1 MSIFKKIMTAIRGGA
16 NEMGEGIVD
25 ANATRIFE
33 QEIRDAENHLTKAK
47 RDLTSVMAQQMSS
60 SRDLDKVKRDI
71 VEHES
76 YVAQALEKNNETL
89 ALQVAEKIAN
99 MENELASQQQA
110 LDSFS
115 TNADRLKD
123 LVKKGERQVT
133 EYKRQLSMVKTTNSV
148 QKATSAITDNF
159 SSSNS
164 KLLNA
169 KDSLERIK
177 AKQQKF
183 DDQLK
188 AAELLE
194 AEDSD
199 SSLEAQLKAAGIGN
213 QDNSANSVLERLK
226 AKKQNQA

>member
-16 NEMGEGIVD
+16 SELGETIVD

-47 RDLTSVMAQQMSS
+47 RELTAVMAQQMAA
-60 SRDLDKVKRDI
+60 SREVDRLKRE
-71 VEHES
+71 VAEHEG
-76 YVAQALEKNNETL
+76 YAAQALEKGNEAL
-89 ALQVAEKIAN
+89 ALEIAEKIASL
-99 MENELASQQQA
+99 ETELSTQQQA

-115 TNADRLKD
+115 TNANRLKE
-123 LVKKGERQVT
+123 LVKKTERQLA
-133 EYKRQLSMVKTTNSV
+133 EYKRQLSMVKTTESV

-164 KLLNA
+164 KLLSA

-183 DDQLK
+183 DDQMK

-194 AEDSD
+194 SESSD
-199 SSLEAQLKAAGIGN
+199 GSLAAKLKEAGIV
-213 QDNSANSVLERLK
+213 DTDSSANSILERIK
-226 AKKQNQA
+226 AKQK

>member
-16 NEMGEGIVD
+16 SEAGEAIID

-47 RDLTSVMAQQMSS
+47 RDLTGVVAEQMAAQREVDRLQ
-60 SRDLDKVKRDI
+60 REI
-71 VEHES
+71 TEHEG
-76 YVAQALEKNNETL
+76 YAGQALEKGDETL
-89 ALQVAEKIAN
+89 ALAVAEKIAN
-99 MENELASQQQA
+99 LESELATQQQA
-110 LDSFS
+110 LASF
-115 TNADRLKD
+115 TGNADRLKE
-123 LVKKGERQVT
+123 LVKKSERQVA
-133 EYKRQLSMVKTTNSV
+133 EHKRQLSMVKTTESV

-183 DDQLK
+183 DDKMK
-188 AAELLE
+188 AAEVLE
-194 AEDSD
+194 SENSD
-199 SSLEAQLKAAGIGN
+199 NSLAAQLKAAGIGA
-213 QDNSANSVLERLK
+213 QDNSANSVLDRIK
-226 AKKQNQA
+226 AKQK

>member
-16 NEMGEGIVD
+16 SEAGEAIVD

-47 RDLTSVMAQQMSS
+47 RDLTGVVAEQMAA
-60 SRDLDKVKRDI
+60 KREVDRLEREI
-71 VEHES
+71 TEHEG
-76 YVAQALEKNNETL
+76 YAGQALEKNDEAL
-89 ALQVAEKIAN
+89 ALAVAEKIAN
-99 MENELASQQQA
+99 LESELATQQQA
-110 LDSFS
+110 LVSF
-115 TNADRLKD
+115 TGNADRLKE
-123 LVKKGERQVT
+123 LVKKSERQVA
-133 EYKRQLSMVKTTNSV
+133 EHKRQLSMVKTTESV

-183 DDQLK
+183 DDKMK
-188 AAELLE
+188 AAEVLE
-194 AEDSD
+194 SENSD
-199 SSLEAQLKAAGIGN
+199 NSLAAQLKAAGIGA
-213 QDNSANSVLERLK
+213 QDNSANSVLDRIK
-226 AKKQNQA
+226 AKQK

>member
-1 MSIFKKIMTAIRGGA
+1 MTAFRGGA
-16 NEMGEGIVD
+16 SEVGEAIVD

-60 SRDLDKVKRDI
+60 SREVDRIKREI
-71 VEHES
+71 AEHEG
-76 YVAQALEKNNETL
+76 YAVQAMEKGDNEL
-89 ALQVAEKIAN
+89 ALAVAEKISGL
-99 MENELASQQQA
+99 ESELTTQQQS
-110 LDSFS
+110 LDSFEG
-115 TNADRLKD
+115 NANRLKE
-123 LVKKGERQVT
+123 LVKKSERQVA
-133 EYKRQLSMVKTTNSV
+133 EYKRQLSMVKTTESV

-188 AAELLE
+188 AAEVLE
-194 AEDSD
+194 SENSD
-199 SSLEAQLKAAGIGN
+199 SSLEARLKEAGIGSTSN
-213 QDNSANSVLERLK
+213 DANSVLERLK
-226 AKKQNQA
+226 AKQQ

>member
-16 NEMGEGIVD
+16 SEVGEAVID

-47 RDLTSVMAQQMSS
+47 RDLTGVMAQQMASG
-60 SRDLDKVKRDI
+60 RNVDRIKREI
-71 VEHES
+71 TEHEG
-76 YVAQALEKNNETL
+76 YVAQALEKGDETL
-89 ALQVAEKIAN
+89 ALAVAEKIASL
-99 MENELASQQQA
+99 ESELSDQQES
-110 LDSFS
+110 LNSFEGS
-115 TNADRLKD
+115 ANRLKE
-123 LVKKGERQVT
+123 LVKKSERQVA
-133 EYKRQLSMVKTTNSV
+133 EHKRQLSMVKTTESV

-164 KLLNA
+164 KLLSA

-183 DDQLK
+183 DDQMK

-194 AEDSD
+194 SENSD
-199 SSLEAQLKAAGIGN
+199 SSLEAKLKEAGIGHA
-213 QDNSANSVLERLK
+213 DSSANSVLERLK
-226 AKKQNQA
+226 AKQK

>member
-16 NEMGEGIVD
+16 SEVGEAIVD
-25 ANATRIFE
+25 SNATRIFE
-33 QEIRDAENHLTKAK
+33 QEIRDSENHLTKAK
-47 RDLTSVMAQQMSS
+47 RDLTGVMAQQMAAG
-60 SRDLDKVKRDI
+60 REVDRLKRE
-71 VEHES
+71 VTEHEG
-76 YVAQALEKNNETL
+76 YAVQALEKGDETL
-89 ALQVAEKIAN
+89 ALAVAEKISTL
-99 MENELASQQQA
+99 ESDLSTQQQA

-115 TNADRLKD
+115 GSANRLKE
-123 LVKKGERQVT
+123 LVKKSERQVG
-133 EYKRQLSMVKTTNSV
+133 EYKRQLSMVKTTESV

-183 DDQLK
+183 DDQMK

-194 AEDSD
+194 SD
-199 SSLEAQLKAAGIGN
+199 TADNSLAAQLKEAGIGAA
-213 QDNSANSVLERLK
+213 DNNANSVLERLK
-226 AKKQNQA
+226 AKQK

>member
-16 NEMGEGIVD
+16 TEIGEGIVD

-33 QEIRDAENHLTKAK
+33 QEIRDAETHLTKAK
-47 RDLTSVMAQQMSS
+47 RDLTAVMAQQMAAN
-60 SRDLDKVKRDI
+60 REVDRIKRD
-71 VEHES
+71 VSEHEG
-76 YVAQALEKNNETL
+76 YAGQALEQGNETL
-89 ALQVAEKIAN
+89 ALQVAEKIAGL
-99 MENELASQQQA
+99 ENELATQQQA

-115 TNADRLKD
+115 SNADRLKE
-123 LVKKGERQVT
+123 LVKKSERQVA
-133 EYKRQLSMVKTTNSV
+133 EYKRQLSMVKTTESV

-159 SSSNS
+159 ASSNS

-183 DDQLK
+183 DDQMK
-188 AAELLE
+188 AAETLE

-199 SSLEAQLKAAGIGN
+199 VSLEAQLKAAGIGK
-213 QDNSANSVLERLK
+213 QDNSANSVLDRIK
-226 AKKQNQA
+226 AQKK

>member
-1 MSIFKKIMTAIRGGA
+1 MTAFRGGA
-16 NEMGEGIVD
+16 SEVGEAIVD

-60 SRDLDKVKRDI
+60 SREVDRIKREI
-71 VEHES
+71 TEHEG
-76 YVAQALEKNNETL
+76 YAVQAMEKGDNEL
-89 ALQVAEKIAN
+89 ALAVAEKISGL
-99 MENELASQQQA
+99 ESELATQQQS
-110 LDSFS
+110 LDSFEG
-115 TNADRLKD
+115 NANRLKE
-123 LVKKGERQVT
+123 LVKKSERQVA
-133 EYKRQLSMVKTTNSV
+133 EYKRQLSMVKTTESV

-188 AAELLE
+188 AAEVLE
-194 AEDSD
+194 SENSD
-199 SSLEAQLKAAGIGN
+199 SSLEARLKEAGIGSTSN
-213 QDNSANSVLERLK
+213 DANSVLERLK
-226 AKKQNQA
+226 AKQQ